1 MLEVVGENYFLFIT
15 PQEAKN
21 AFISERF
28 WEIPHALVGVVQ
40 MITMPIYFNTEL
52 EKRMNSLFSRQDFSP
67 KVRK

>member
-15 PQEAKN
+15 PQEGKN

-28 WEIPHALVGVVQ
+28 LEIPHAPVGVVQ
-40 MITMPIYFNTEL
+40 MIMMPMYFSTEL
-52 EKRMNSLFSRQDFSP
+52 EKRMNSLFSRLVFSP